1 MNNSWH
7 PECFRCDLCQ
17 EVLADIGFV
26 KNAGRYEQGTS
37 PHKAG
42 GWVGRVVPQGH
53 LCSQVMHGQC
63 GMARPVGGAP
73 GIVLHLAQLPGG
85 SFKRYLIIRVGV
97 SNFLWKVGLGS
108 ALKTQQSFLRNGLLN
123 FFA

>member
-26 KNAGRYEQGTS
+26 KNTGRYEQGTG
-37 PHKAG
+37 PLKAG
-42 GWVGRVVPQGH
+42 GWGAGWRRRVACHARAVWHGRA
-53 LCSQVMHGQC
+53 C
-63 GMARPVGGAP
+63 GGRP

-85 SFKRYLIIRVGV
+85 SFKRYLIIQVGV
-97 SNFLWKVGLGS
+97 ISFLWKVGLGS
-108 ALKTQQSFLRNGLLN
+108 ALETQQ
-123 FFA
+123 

>member
-63 GMARPVGGAP
+63 GVAGPVGDA
-73 GIVLHLAQLPGG
+73 LALSCIWHSCQGRL
-85 SFKRYLIIRVGV
+85 L
-97 SNFLWKVGLGS
+97 S
-108 ALKTQQSFLRNGLLN
+108 AT
-123 FFA
+123 